1 MTYHMQDMKDRRGD
15 LWIRC
20 SAAEINWLIAAS
32 VSAGLLLG
40 IIITLYATSNNGGT
54 PPCG

>member
-1 MTYHMQDMKDRRGD
+1 MSCFMQDYKERRGP
-15 LWIRC
+15 LWLHV
-20 SAAEINWLIAAS
+20 SATEINWLIAAS